1 MIDQFNALTISN
13 ATDEDADLLAA
24 WWTDGKIMAHAGFP
38 NGTGETSQ
46 CIAEKISKDDDD
58 ICRRLMIEYDKIPIG
73 EMSYY
78 NVGNDTAEIGIKICD
93 FSKQNKGYGR
103 ILLSMLIHSLF
114 LNYGYKKIILDTNLN
129 NTRAQHVYEKLGFKK
144 IRVRDNSWK
153 NQLGEL
159 QSFVDYELVEECFND
174 FSKIRR

>member
-1 MIDQFNALTISN
+1 
-13 ATDEDADLLAA
+13 
-24 WWTDGKIMAHAGFP
+24 
-38 NGTGETSQ
+38 
-46 CIAEKISKDDDD
+46 
-58 ICRRLMIEYDKIPIG
+58 
-73 EMSYY
+73 
-78 NVGNDTAEIGIKICD
+78 
-93 FSKQNKGYGR
+93 
-103 ILLSMLIHSLF
+103 MLIHSLF